1 MTNCGPLDPQEP
13 CAEIRPMRVTP
24 FSAGLSSLAAA
35 AVMMAGVTPAMA
47 QKAEAGRY
55 LHAVNIFADNV
66 LRHGRDVYGPQHT
79 PLFADG
85 LNVDTHEPAVWK
97 LPKEQADAWKMPPQ
111 WTISNLASQQN
122 LFRVLVAL
130 TDLTGDPRYKQAA
143 VDATRYALDHLRH
156 ENGLLYWGGHAA
168 WDLATD
174 QPVGEGR
181 TNGIAGKHEFKS
193 NYPFYELMWDID
205 KDATRRFIES
215 FWASHILRW
224 DILDMNR
231 HGAYLPIPAGMWDQ
245 QYVGGPVPFA
255 GKGLTFF
262 LTGSDMFYAAAMLY
276 KLNGDQRPLIWAKH
290 MGRRYADVRHPV
302 TGLGADNYS
311 IIEPDRMTRQFGA
324 EFGDRFTEA
333 TVTSLYGNRYN
344 RSAIC
349 QLKLAERLGDA
360 GTDFKRWAVEDLTAY
375 ARHAYDPA
383 DNTFWATLIDGTKLT
398 PADRKRDG
406 YVEVRWLQKR
416 PADGLHF
423 WAYALAYK
431 LSRDPLMWR
440 MARSIGKGLG
450 LGDFGAAPDTPPAPD
465 LATKH
470 ADPNTIFGLI
480 ELYQATRRDEYL
492 TLGNRIADN
501 LLASQFHRGFF
512 VTSPDHLFC
521 KFDTIT
527 PLALLYL
534 EVATQKLPVH
544 LPMYAAGKSYFH
556 CPYEGAG
563 RTYDERVVYTAVRT
577 SGPVT
582 TAPNGK

>member
-1 MTNCGPLDPQEP
+1 MKRTIPATVLLPLTLATPLVAQDAPSDPKP
-13 CAEIRPMRVTP
+13 DRP
-24 FSAGLSSLAAA
+24 A
-35 AVMMAGVTPAMA
+35 
-47 QKAEAGRY
+47 RY
-55 LHAVNIFADNV
+55 LTAVRTFAENV
-66 LRHGRDVYGPQHT
+66 LRYGRDVYGPRHT
-79 PLFADG
+79 PFFADG
-85 LNVDTHEPAVWK
+85 LNVDTHEPAIWK
-97 LPKEQADAWKMPPQ
+97 LPKEQAEAWKMPQ
-111 WTISNLASQQN
+111 EWIISNLASQQN
-122 LFRVLVAL
+122 LFRVLVVL

-193 NYPFYELMWDID
+193 NYPFYELMWEID
-205 KDATRRFIES
+205 KDATRTFIEG

-231 HGAYLPIPAGMWDQ
+231 HGTYLAIPAGMWDQ
-245 QYVGGPVPFA
+245 PYIGGPVPFA

-262 LTGSDMFYAAAMLY
+262 LTGSDLFYAAAMLH
-276 KLNGDQRPLIWAKH
+276 KLDGDQRPLVWAKR
-290 MGRRYADVRHPV
+290 MAQRYADVRHPV

-349 QLKLAERLGDA
+349 QLKLHEQLGEA
-360 GTDFKRWAVEDLTAY
+360 GAGFKRWAVEDLTAY
-375 ARHAYDPA
+375 AKHAYDPA
-383 DNTFWATLIDGTKLT
+383 DNAFWATLIDGTKLT

-406 YVEVRWLQKR
+406 YVEIRWLQKR

-440 MARSIGKGLG
+440 MTRSIGQGLG
-450 LGDFGAAPDTPPAPD
+450 LGDLGETPKKGPVPD
-465 LATKH
+465 LHTSC
-470 ADPNTIFGLI
+470 ADPNVIFGLL
-480 ELYQATRRDEYL
+480 EVHEATRRTEFL
-492 TLGNRIADN
+492 SLAERIGDN
-501 LLASQFHRGFF
+501 LLAAQFHRGFF
-512 VTSPDHLFC
+512 VSSPDHLFC

-534 EVATQKLPVH
+534 DVARHKLPVR
-544 LPMYAAGKSYFH
+544 LPIYAAGKSYFH
-556 CPYEGAG
+556 CPYEGSG
-563 RTYDERVVYTAVRT
+563 RTYDERVIYTAVRA
-577 SGPVT
+577 SGAAT
-582 TAPNGK
+582 TGPGGK